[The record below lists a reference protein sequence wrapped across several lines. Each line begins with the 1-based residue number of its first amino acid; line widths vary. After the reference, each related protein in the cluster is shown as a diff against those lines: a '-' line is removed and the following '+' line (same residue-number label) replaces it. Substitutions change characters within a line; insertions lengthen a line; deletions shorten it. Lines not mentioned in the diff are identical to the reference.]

1 MSDSEEHS
9 RLARLAAQPGLT
21 GSVSIDRVV
30 SGVASYGMWAL
41 TLGVVVFL
49 WLPLSQIVVL
59 SFMENSVLFPFDGV
73 TLRNYVS
80 LFTNESLLMAAR
92 QSAFVATVSAS
103 VAALLGVPLGFAI
116 ARHSFRGKSMVRGLV
131 IVPLLMPGIIMGI
144 SLLILFRVV
153 GLSSGFVTTVLA
165 HSVYGLPFIVLPVVA
180 RLAVFD
186 RKLEEGAHDL
196 GADGRAVLKDVTLP
210 IISPAIAA
218 GFVFAWL
225 RSFEDFIRVFFVG
238 GTMDALT
245 KQMYGMVV
253 YSQGTEAMDPM
264 ATIIVLVISV
274 ALAIAINFRDI
285 LEYV

>member
-1 MSDSEEHS
+1 MSDSEKYS
-9 RLARLAAQPGLT
+9 RLSRLVGEPRITGAVSVDRIVSAA
-21 GSVSIDRVV
+21 
-30 SGVASYGMWAL
+30 ASYGMWAL
-41 TLGVVVFL
+41 TLGIIAFL

-59 SFMENSVLFPFDGV
+59 SFTENSVLFPFEGV
-73 TLRNYVS
+73 TLGNYVS
-80 LFTNESLLMAAR
+80 LFTNEGLLAAAR
-92 QSAFVATVSAS
+92 QSAFVATVSAA
-103 VAALLGVPLGFAI
+103 VATLIGVPLGFAI
-116 ARHSFRGKSMVRGLV
+116 ARHSFRGRSVLRGLV
-131 IVPLLMPGIIMGI
+131 ILPLLMPGIIMGI

-153 GLSSGFVTTVLA
+153 GLPAGFLGTVLA

-186 RKLEEGAHDL
+186 RNLEEGARDL
-196 GADGRAVLKDVTLP
+196 GANGRGVLKDVTLP

-245 KQMYGMVV
+245 KEMYGMVV

-264 ATIIVLVISV
+264 ATIIVLVVSA
-274 ALAIAINFRDI
+274 ALAVAINLRDI

>member
-1 MSDSEEHS
+1 RPD
-9 RLARLAAQPGLT
+9 LT
-21 GSVSIDRVV
+21 ETVSVDRIV
-30 SGVASYGMWAL
+30 SGLASYGMWAL
-41 TLGVVVFL
+41 TLGIVVFL
-49 WLPLSQIVVL
+49 WLPLSQIIVL
-59 SFMENSVLFPFDGV
+59 SFTENSVLFPFGGV
-73 TLRNYVS
+73 TFQNYVS

-116 ARHSFRGKSMVRGLV
+116 ARHSFRGRAVLRGLV

-153 GLSSGFVTTVLA
+153 GLSSGFVTTVFA

-186 RKLEEGAHDL
+186 RKLEEGARDL

-218 GFVFAWL
+218 GFIFAWL

-245 KQMYGMVV
+245 KEMYGMVV

-264 ATIIVLVISV
+264 ATIIVLFISV